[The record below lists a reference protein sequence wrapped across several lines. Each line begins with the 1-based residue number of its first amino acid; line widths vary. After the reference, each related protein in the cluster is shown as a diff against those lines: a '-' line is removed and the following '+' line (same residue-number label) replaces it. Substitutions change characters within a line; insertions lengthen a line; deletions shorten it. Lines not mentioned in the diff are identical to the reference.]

1 MSNNM
6 NKCIC
11 TTSANVFAKL
21 LDYMATTWL
30 FINFQFQTQKN
41 AVKSIDLQTNHTVD
55 FAFALSKFTKND

>member
-1 MSNNM
+1 M

-41 AVKSIDLQTNHTVD
+41 ACK
-55 FAFALSKFTKND
+55 KYRFTDESHG